1 MTPASKE
8 EIYLAKLCG
17 EDWKLPYPT
26 SRLEYY
32 YAKLCGMDVPLPAE
46 PFSRSELYL
55 AYLCGTDVKLPEPV
69 SRKEMY
75 MAKACGMDVDYLP
88 ETLSKSEIYWQNLI
102 TRKGI
107 TGELPLTLIA
117 HTPNLLDYQIYGG
130 SISSPTETPDEIQ
143 GVGTRTVNIMPEITA
158 ENGWVD
164 GYLLND
170 SGYIALDTFNA
181 YQERTSP
188 FIKIDKSASYAFSSA
203 FIDETQISPWYGWLL
218 YDNDKRPIGSRHSNH
233 GQSGG
238 VIHATDN
245 AEYIRI
251 SLRTYGEQLEHVQLQ
266 LGTQAT
272 SYEPYGYQLPV
283 SCRTLTQ
290 AGTTTSLFI
299 GSEPLKKDE
308 YISYREQKRYHV
320 DGTATPLTLPQIP
333 IFDPVTVIDV
343 KTPIKP
349 SQIRIALV

>member
-17 EDWKLPYPT
+17 EDWNLPYPA

-32 YAKLCGMDVPLPAE
+32 YAKLCGMDIPLPAE
-46 PFSRSELYL
+46 PLSRPELYL
-55 AYLCGTDVKLPEPV
+55 AYLCGMDVKLPEPI

-75 MAKACGMDVDYLP
+75 MAKVCGMDVAYLP
-88 ETLSKSEIYWQNLI
+88 EPLSKSEIYWQNLI
-102 TRKGI
+102 TRKEI

-117 HTPNLLDYQIYGG
+117 HTPNLLDYQIYGD
-130 SISSPTETPDEIQ
+130 SISSPIETTDEIQ

-158 ENGWVD
+158 ENGWRN
-164 GYLLND
+164 GYLQDAKGNIGLG
-170 SGYIALDTFNA
+170 SLTT

-188 FIKIDKSASYAFSSA
+188 FIKIDKSTSYMFSST
-203 FIDETQISPWYGWLL
+203 FINETQITPWYGWLL
-218 YDNDKRPIGSRHSNH
+218 YDKDKTPIGTRHSNH
-233 GQSGG
+233 SQSGG
-238 VIHATDN
+238 VIHTTDN

-266 LGTQAT
+266 LGTQVT
-272 SYEPYGYQLPV
+272 SYEPYGYQLPI
-283 SCRTLTQ
+283 SCHTLTQ
-290 AGTTTSLFI
+290 AGTTTFLFI

-308 YISYREQKRYHV
+308 YISYHEQKRYYA

-343 KTPIKP
+343 QTPIKP
-349 SQIRIALV
+349 SKIYIAFA